1 MQENGIIKSSHLYI
15 KMRQNLLFLT
25 CTGTWKGM
33 NDDTAQLTI
42 AFKNEQELCDFIAF
56 FNPKELKKIIDF
68 QKQGG
73 LFH

>member
-1 MQENGIIKSSHLYI
+1 
-15 KMRQNLLFLT
+15 
-25 CTGTWKGM
+25 M

-56 FNPKELKKIIDF
+56 FNPKELKKMIDF

>member
-1 MQENGIIKSSHLYI
+1 
-15 KMRQNLLFLT
+15 
-25 CTGTWKGM
+25 M

-42 AFKNEQELCDFIAF
+42 AFKNEQELSDFIAF
-56 FNPKELKKIIDF
+56 FNPKELKKMIDF